1 MLMNSLVMASGDLN
15 LTALPDILVS
25 RLTLPNSYVS
35 GIFATLI
42 VFIIF
47 VLPCLYYGNFPIA
60 FMVFELVLIFATVL
74 GWLSTY
80 VLLINFIIIAS
91 MFAYGLLDKLTGG

>member
-1 MLMNSLVMASGDLN
+1 MDNLIIMATGDLN

-25 RLTLPNSYVS
+25 RLTLPNEYVS

-42 VFIIF
+42 LVIIF
-47 VLPCLYYGNFPIA
+47 VLPCLYYNNFPIS
-60 FMVFELVLIFATVL
+60 FMVFELVLIFSTVL
-74 GWLSTY
+74 GWLSTF

-91 MFAYGLLDKLTGG
+91 LFAYGLLDKLTGG